1 MADFDVKNPKNS
13 NELEN
18 KKISNVDV
26 SKTACDERIEKR
38 KQREIK
44 INKVFS
50 LVFAFGTLITFVC
63 SIVGLILAIVGTSKW
78 SFPIISF
85 VCCIVCLTFF
95 GMLNNENNKL
105 SKMSSTDY
113 SSQKLDE
120 LTFEDNDVISC
131 PSCHNE
137 QLSYN
142 KKGFG
147 VGKALVGVTLF
158 GLWGTLGGTIGQD
171 EIYATCL
178 KCGKKFKVR
187 KK

>member
-1 MADFDVKNPKNS
+1 
-13 NELEN
+13 
-18 KKISNVDV
+18 
-26 SKTACDERIEKR
+26 
-38 KQREIK
+38 
-44 INKVFS
+44 
-50 LVFAFGTLITFVC
+50 
-63 SIVGLILAIVGTSKW
+63 
-78 SFPIISF
+78 
-85 VCCIVCLTFF
+85 
-95 GMLNNENNKL
+95 MLNNENNKL

-187 KK
+187 KNKFYIHKKKMGFACHHAKLMLIYIYTNFYLFFILCMKYNTNKLFLLCNITQIIIISH